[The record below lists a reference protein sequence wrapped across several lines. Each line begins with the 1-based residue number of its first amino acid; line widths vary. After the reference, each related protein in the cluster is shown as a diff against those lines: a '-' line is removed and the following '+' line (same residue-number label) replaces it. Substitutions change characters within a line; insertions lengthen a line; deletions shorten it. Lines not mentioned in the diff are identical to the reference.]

1 MEALICSMEAL
12 VSSTLAACSEAP
24 WLSAWAVELSCSE
37 ADTMFRE
44 ASSTSVMVAASLSK
58 VVLGGHHAGGISFG
72 QLDLH

>member
-1 MEALICSMEAL
+1 
-12 VSSTLAACSEAP
+12 
-24 WLSAWAVELSCSE
+24 
-37 ADTMFRE
+37 MFRE